1 MMEGNRAFE
10 LMLAPAR
17 EWLEGRDP
25 EEIARMSG
33 AVYDA
38 GSSALRL
45 TSLGQAFEIHWP
57 DCRVSPDV
65 DAWWQLVML
74 HYLHGASGAG
84 VHGELMNFAALPG
97 GLARGGNYDR
107 QSANEL
113 GAMLGELPIE
123 RVEAACR
130 AMGARIVDSNA
141 DVCAEFDFLPRYPMT
156 VKLWLAEDDIPA
168 SARLMLDA
176 SAASY
181 LSVEDAVTAG
191 TILIERLR
199 AQLGAN

>member
-84 VHGELMNFAALPG
+84 VRGELMNFAALQA
-97 GLARGGNYDR
+97 GLRAAETTIDRAQTSWARCWANCPS
-107 QSANEL
+107 SASRR
-113 GAMLGELPIE
+113 P
-123 RVEAACR
+123 AARWARASWIQTPTSAPSLISCR
-130 AMGARIVDSNA
+130 AIR
-141 DVCAEFDFLPRYPMT
+141 
-156 VKLWLAEDDIPA
+156 
-168 SARLMLDA
+168 
-176 SAASY
+176 
-181 LSVEDAVTAG
+181 
-191 TILIERLR
+191 
-199 AQLGAN
+199 